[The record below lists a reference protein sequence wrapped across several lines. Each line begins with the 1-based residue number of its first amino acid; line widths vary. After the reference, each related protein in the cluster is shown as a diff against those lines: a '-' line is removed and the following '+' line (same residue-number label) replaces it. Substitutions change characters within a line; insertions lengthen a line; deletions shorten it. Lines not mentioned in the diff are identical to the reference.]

1 MGDVLTSAVLDTG
14 GGRSM
19 IDVATCQALGLKW
32 RKAKEAEFG
41 TYSVPGHDYVPYYGM
56 TAP

>member
-1 MGDVLTSAVLDTG
+1 
-14 GGRSM
+14 M
-19 IDVATCQALGLKW
+19 IDIATCQALGLKW

-41 TYSVPGHDYVPYYGM
+41 TYSVPGHDYVPYYGV